1 MCLRTHR
8 VQVGILRAGTEQGKT
23 YASFTMLVLLGHEG
37 AADEVGCGPSGC
49 VPLRLPA
56 KHWT

>member
-1 MCLRTHR
+1 LRTHR

-37 AADEVGCGPSGC
+37 AADEVGCGPLW
-49 VPLRLPA
+49 VRAPA
-56 KHWT
+56 PARQALDL